1 MLMGFIHSFLIN
13 LIYIFKSLVKKLTYV
28 DDFTIVTE
36 CIEYDVDHTKSK
48 DSDEPFWINERKV
61 WDSDI
66 DGYYADIDVADVIN
80 NPPECVKNILV
91 RIKFW
96 YGNKIYKYLT
106 RDTEF
111 KWPPK
116 KKPGV
121 SFHVPLK
128 SAVLIDVSG
137 KPVKDVLGKIIR
149 YAGPHN
155 DFYRNDIKIEDM
167 FWYSRETYNEYPI
180 IKLTNILG
188 IVKSVKVVDGK
199 LTDLQIP

>member
-13 LIYIFKSLVKKLTYV
+13 VIYFFKTIIKKLTYV

-36 CIEYDVDHTKSK
+36 SIEYDVDHTKNK
-48 DSDEPFWINERKV
+48 DTDEPFWIKERKV
-61 WDSDI
+61 WDSGI
-66 DGYYADIDVADVIN
+66 DGYYADVDIDDVID
-80 NPPECVKNILV
+80 NPPECVKNILI

-96 YGNKIYKYLT
+96 YNNKIYKFLT
-106 RDTEF
+106 RNKEF

-121 SFHVPLK
+121 SFHIPLK
-128 SAVLIDVSG
+128 SALLMDVSG

-149 YAGPHN
+149 YAGPYN
-155 DFYRNDIKIEDM
+155 DFYGNDIKIEDM
-167 FWYSRETYNEYPI
+167 FWYSREVYNEYPI

-188 IVKSVKVVDGK
+188 IVKSVKVLEGK
-199 LTDLQIP
+199 ITDLQIP